1 MVRHL
6 KNTCAESIS
15 LLKCN
20 LKTLERQNYP
30 AKYFFVSFEVQ
41 RLTEMNIT
49 QYRNVMI
56 FCLMEY
62 LNLIVALFICGAFG
76 LKNSINCSNKYV

>member
-41 RLTEMNIT
+41 LLTELIIT
-49 QYRNVMI
+49 WFEDVMI

-62 LNLIVALFICGAFG
+62 LNLIMVIIRTIITAGILMY
-76 LKNSINCSNKYV
+76 KTMK

>member
-30 AKYFFVSFEVQ
+30 AKYFFVSFEAQ
-41 RLTEMNIT
+41 LLTELNIT
-49 QYRNVMI
+49 RFGDVMI
-56 FCLMEY
+56 LWLMEY
-62 LNLIVALFICGAFG
+62 
-76 LKNSINCSNKYV
+76 SNYLWP

>member
-41 RLTEMNIT
+41 LWTELNIT
-49 QYRNVMI
+49 RFGDVMI
-56 FCLMEY
+56 FCRMEY
-62 LNLIVALFICGAFG
+62 LYLVMA
-76 LKNSINCSNKYV
+76 

>member
-41 RLTEMNIT
+41 LLTELNIT
-49 QYRNVMI
+49 RFGNVMI

-62 LNLIVALFICGAFG
+62 LNSVMALNRLVI
-76 LKNSINCSNKYV
+76 LSIWVEK

>member
-6 KNTCAESIS
+6 KNTCAKSIS

-41 RLTEMNIT
+41 LLIELNIT
-49 QYRNVMI
+49 Q
-56 FCLMEY
+56 
-62 LNLIVALFICGAFG
+62 LIVLAIAVILRLAIDGH
-76 LKNSINCSNKYV
+76 LR

>member
-30 AKYFFVSFEVQ
+30 AKYFFVIFEVQ
-41 RLTEMNIT
+41 LLTELNIT
-49 QYRNVMI
+49 RFGNVMI

-62 LNLIVALFICGAFG
+62 LNSVMALNRLVI
-76 LKNSINCSNKYV
+76 LSIWVEK